1 MTEEGNKRKKAGG
14 LPVQEDAAGNRFTKG
29 QLIRSVRFRERRDLL
44 DALLKDGE
52 LYTVKI
58 VEEKIESYMKGGVK

>member
-14 LPVQEDAAGNRFTKG
+14 QSVQEDAAGNRFTKG
-29 QLIRSVRFRERRDLL
+29 QLLASARFRERRDLL

-52 LYTVKI
+52 LYTVKT
-58 VEEKIESYMKGGVK
+58 VEEKIEKYMKGGVK